1 MHPRHRGGC
10 ADFYYAPHQDERVDL
25 KVPVDVRGELE
36 LAAARA
42 GLTWNDQLCYV
53 GELFLGLRPPDF
65 DDPRSVEEWRTL
77 MSDSLVWI
85 DTEGDWVPFN
95 SLGEHHEHEA
105 IPPAG
110 QRT

>member
-1 MHPRHRGGC
+1 MHCEGAARAQQVSFGIYWSSTSKGRRRRNAQTKEGTMHPRHRGGC

-65 DDPRSVEEWRTL
+65 D
-77 MSDSLVWI
+77 
-85 DTEGDWVPFN
+85 
-95 SLGEHHEHEA
+95 
-105 IPPAG
+105 
-110 QRT
+110 